1 MKKIVITAL
10 TALTLMA
17 CQKEEITP
25 DNTATTVSDNTSVTI
40 NGTWHLKEKIVNG
53 TGYLNNPALDKDWNF
68 KGDTMEILAGL
79 GSNNPTFLL
88 DNKNKFPLNETIN
101 FNRIDSVSDLVFSRR
116 VIKLD
121 RNEMR
126 LEYLEGTDIGV
137 EVWIR

>member
-79 GSNNPTFLL
+79 GSNNTTFLL